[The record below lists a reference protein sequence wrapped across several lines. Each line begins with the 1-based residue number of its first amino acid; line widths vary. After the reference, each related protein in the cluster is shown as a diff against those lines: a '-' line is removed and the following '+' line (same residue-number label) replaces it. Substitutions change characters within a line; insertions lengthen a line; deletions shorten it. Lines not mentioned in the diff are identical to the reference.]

1 MSIISVTSPKGGVGK
16 TTTATILA
24 TVLAERGAS
33 VIVIDADQNGG
44 VVDWARLPGV
54 PATLKVVTAAPGA
67 DDDDDIIIRRID
79 QAAGEADFV
88 VVDLEGRAT
97 GLAGYAIAI
106 SDFVIIPVRGSNPDA
121 KQAFRHMGL
130 LKTQERLTKRAIPFA
145 MLFTQTSPALRPKTQ
160 RFIEKRLADEGA
172 PVFEAQLVDREA
184 YRAMLSFGGTVA
196 GLAGKG
202 VSGLAAAVANA
213 DAFVDELLARLS
225 NGNKPIEREEVA

>member
-1 MSIISVTSPKGGVGK
+1 LDQDAAQGGSENSLTPNPQPTFKGRNRVSGGK
-16 TTTATILA
+16 
-24 TVLAERGAS
+24 
-33 VIVIDADQNGG
+33 DARS
-44 VVDWARLPGV
+44 AR
-54 PATLKVVTAAPGA
+54 
-67 DDDDDIIIRRID
+67 
-79 QAAGEADFV
+79 EHS
-88 VVDLEGRAT
+88 GRAT

-160 RFIEKRLADEGA
+160 RFIERRLADEGA

-202 VSGLAAAVANA
+202 VSGLPAAVANA

-225 NGNKPIEREEVA
+225 NGNKPIEREEVACWPTNRFAIRVNVPALCLTSLRALRLLRDFGEQSCRRSYFGRT

>member
-1 MSIISVTSPKGGVGK
+1 METFHGNVSCWKKIIQLPRSCNDYVNFQQIVGQSLTGIGK
-16 TTTATILA
+16 KPTIA
-24 TVLAERGAS
+24 GWR
-33 VIVIDADQNGG
+33 DD
-44 VVDWARLPGV
+44 V

-79 QAAGEADFV
+79 QAAAEADFV
-88 VVDLEGRAT
+88 IVDLEGRAT

-130 LKTQERLTKRAIPFA
+130 LKTQERLTGRAIPFA

-172 PVFEAQLVDREA
+172 PVFEMQLVDREA

-213 DAFVDELLARLS
+213 NAFVDELLARLS

>member
-54 PATLKVVTAAPGA
+54 PATLKVVTAAPGV

-106 SDFVIIPVRGSNPDA
+106 SDFVIIPVRGSNPG
-121 KQAFRHMGL
+121 RVGVWCGGYGSSISVC
-130 LKTQERLTKRAIPFA
+130 RPF
-145 MLFTQTSPALRPKTQ
+145 
-160 RFIEKRLADEGA
+160 RLAV
-172 PVFEAQLVDREA
+172 P
-184 YRAMLSFGGTVA
+184 
-196 GLAGKG
+196 
-202 VSGLAAAVANA
+202 
-213 DAFVDELLARLS
+213 
-225 NGNKPIEREEVA
+225 

>member
-1 MSIISVTSPKGGVGK
+1 MAIISVTSPKGGVGK

-44 VVDWARLPGV
+44 VIDWARLPGV

-79 QAAGEADFV
+79 QAAVEADFV
-88 VVDLEGRAT
+88 IVDLEGRAT
-97 GLAGYAIAI
+97 ALAGYAIAI

-130 LKTQERLTKRAIPFA
+130 LKTQERLTGRAIPFA

-160 RFIEKRLADEGA
+160 RFIEKRTRRRGRSGFRGA
-172 PVFEAQLVDREA
+172 TGRPR
-184 YRAMLSFGGTVA
+184 
-196 GLAGKG
+196 G
-202 VSGLAAAVANA
+202 VPRH
-213 DAFVDELLARLS
+213 AFVRRNRRRSGREGRQRTPGGRRQRQCTRRRVARS
-225 NGNKPIEREEVA
+225 TQ

>member
-1 MSIISVTSPKGGVGK
+1 MTTSSF
-16 TTTATILA
+16 
-24 TVLAERGAS
+24 AEF
-33 VIVIDADQNGG
+33 
-44 VVDWARLPGV
+44 
-54 PATLKVVTAAPGA
+54 
-67 DDDDDIIIRRID
+67 D

-160 RFIEKRLADEGA
+160 RFIERRLADEGA

-202 VSGLAAAVANA
+202 VSGLPAAVANA

>member
-1 MSIISVTSPKGGVGK
+1 MEEEEKLQPKVSNPNAK
-16 TTTATILA
+16 SDEEAPEQCRAIFEERKSKFEAFEVWDRTRKI
-24 TVLAERGAS
+24 AEGPR
-33 VIVIDADQNGG
+33 
-44 VVDWARLPGV
+44 R
-54 PATLKVVTAAPGA
+54 

-79 QAAGEADFV
+79 QAAAEADFV
-88 VVDLEGRAT
+88 IVDLEGRAT

-130 LKTQERLTKRAIPFA
+130 LKTQERLTGRAIPFA

-160 RFIEKRLADEGA
+160 RFIEKRLAEENA
-172 PVFEAQLVDREA
+172 PVFEVQLVDREA

-213 DAFVDELLARLS
+213 NAFVDELLARLS

>member
-16 TTTATILA
+16 TTAATILA

-79 QAAGEADFV
+79 QAAAEADFV
-88 VVDLEGRAT
+88 IVDLEGRAI

-130 LKTQERLTKRAIPFA
+130 LKTQERLTGRSIPFA

-160 RFIEKRLADEGA
+160 RFIEKRLAEENV
-172 PVFEAQLVDREA
+172 PVFEVDREA
-184 YRAMLSFGGTVA
+184 YRAMLSFGGTVV

-213 DAFVDELLARLS
+213 NAFVDELLARLS